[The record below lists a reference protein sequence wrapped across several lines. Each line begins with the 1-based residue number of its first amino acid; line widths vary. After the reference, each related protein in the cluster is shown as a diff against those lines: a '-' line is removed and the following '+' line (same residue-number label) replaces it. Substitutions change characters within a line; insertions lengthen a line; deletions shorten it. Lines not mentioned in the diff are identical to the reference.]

1 MSWSRL
7 LLFFLFAL
15 GAYLSYRKGRDIQ
28 NPAVDDFYS
37 PPHSSRSSGKR
48 ALPDPLPAS
57 YSLANEVM
65 DVRDAQEEEEIE
77 NILKKISPDNEWHVS
92 LSPEEFN
99 SFIKNASS
107 SGVKIMGEIPALGII
122 QFSVNNPLQAFPLI
136 TELTEQN
143 KISLNSP
150 LRQPVSPRN
159 DSIIEREGF
168 EDSFIQWM
176 GGQTERGGLGAGVK
190 VAILD
195 SGVDPAHPMLAGV
208 PIKQK
213 NFLSSPGV
221 ADNSHGT
228 AIASVIAANQA
239 SYVGVAP
246 ASEILSYRVI
256 DQSGRTDS
264 YTVASAIVSAVQ
276 DGADVI
282 NLSLGGEEGSEV
294 LRQAIS
300 YASVHGVS
308 VVAAV
313 GNEGL
318 GLVNFP
324 AAYDGVIG
332 VTSVGTSGRVSNFS
346 NFGEGVDLAA
356 PGVGVLTAW
365 ESSKMGNFT
374 GTSISAAIVSGVIAV
389 ERSQN
394 QNLSPFA
401 VEELLKQYSNE
412 AEKPGVDSISGHGV
426 ISLAR
431 LENKN
436 NPNYSDPALVG
447 YYFDYPKG
455 VNGGTLPFEVMVQNQ
470 GNQWLGNLHLEVNF
484 LGMQKK
490 VRIDNLAPGQL
501 RSEKFYLQGAEVG
514 QTLEVRSK
522 IDLPLGITD
531 ARPDNN
537 KRVSLLSF

>member
-1 MSWSRL
+1 
-7 LLFFLFAL
+7 
-15 GAYLSYRKGRDIQ
+15 
-28 NPAVDDFYS
+28 
-37 PPHSSRSSGKR
+37 
-48 ALPDPLPAS
+48 
-57 YSLANEVM
+57 
-65 DVRDAQEEEEIE
+65 
-77 NILKKISPDNEWHVS
+77 
-92 LSPEEFN
+92 
-99 SFIKNASS
+99 
-107 SGVKIMGEIPALGII
+107 
-122 QFSVNNPLQAFPLI
+122 
-136 TELTEQN
+136 
-143 KISLNSP
+143 
-150 LRQPVSPRN
+150 
-159 DSIIEREGF
+159 
-168 EDSFIQWM
+168 
-176 GGQTERGGLGAGVK
+176 
-190 VAILD
+190 
-195 SGVDPAHPMLAGV
+195 
-208 PIKQK
+208 
-213 NFLSSPGV
+213 
-221 ADNSHGT
+221 
-228 AIASVIAANQA
+228 
-239 SYVGVAP
+239 
-246 ASEILSYRVI
+246 
-256 DQSGRTDS
+256 
-264 YTVASAIVSAVQ
+264 
-276 DGADVI
+276 VI

-308 VVAAV
+308 VVAAA